1 MGLRSPVFLAVE
13 CRARRRLAGESGDD
27 HYLSP
32 DYAGGLR
39 AGLPPSQLTSNP
51 CTRPDRPA
59 EATLAIQKAC
69 CCLPRGRRLV
79 PAFSAIH
86 PQRNECTLTS
96 SYQTQNA
103 FSPLSHSASLSPA
116 PKLRARLLKGLATTF
131 VLKSR
136 SSTSPELPF
145 WSRGTE
151 GSFARMALVWRMLNS
166 KFPPSPR
173 QYSSRDRWANSSPLL
188 R

>member
-13 CRARRRLAGESGDD
+13 CRGRRRLAGESGSD

-32 DYAGGLR
+32 DYAGGLC

-86 PQRNECTLTS
+86 PQGTNVPSQAVIRRKT
-96 SYQTQNA
+96 
-103 FSPLSHSASLSPA
+103 HSRPCRILLHSLQ
-116 PKLRARLLKGLATTF
+116 R
-131 VLKSR
+131 R
-136 SSTSPELPF
+136 SSEY
-145 WSRGTE
+145 
-151 GSFARMALVWRMLNS
+151 AC
-166 KFPPSPR
+166 
-173 QYSSRDRWANSSPLL
+173 
-188 R
+188 